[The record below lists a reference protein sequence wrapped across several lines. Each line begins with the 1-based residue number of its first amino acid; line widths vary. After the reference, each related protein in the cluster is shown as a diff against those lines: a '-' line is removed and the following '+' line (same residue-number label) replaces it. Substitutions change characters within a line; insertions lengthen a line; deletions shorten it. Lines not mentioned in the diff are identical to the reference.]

1 MKNLSPH
8 KQIIKGSNNLLNLNA
23 NLFTSTFDFLL
34 LPRLSSNF
42 MLILTIKN
50 LLSANIGIISMCMG
64 IVSVLNKCSVDM
76 VNTNIMPKLFIMSTN
91 TNTNVTGIDI
101 ERMSWFPEL
110 YINKYPAIKNST
122 DLYNLCLITCIYDIS
137 LYILLAYIMM
147 IDMFIIV
154 E

>member
-101 ERMSWFPEL
+101 ERMSW
-110 YINKYPAIKNST
+110 Y
-122 DLYNLCLITCIYDIS
+122 
-137 LYILLAYIMM
+137 
-147 IDMFIIV
+147 
-154 E
+154 